1 MCGGQN
7 AEGIDVVG
15 KSGDAIVC
23 VALVFSALAAILSAP
38 ADSSVTYQ
46 KVRWL
51 LMQDSAAATTTDAGA
66 LGDPMTFPVS
76 P

>member
-1 MCGGQN
+1 MVDKSG
-7 AEGIDVVG
+7 EGIVY
-15 KSGDAIVC
+15 

-38 ADSSVTYQ
+38 ADSSATYQ

-51 LMQDSAAATTTDAGA
+51 LRHESAAETTTTAGA
-66 LGDPMTFPVS
+66 LGETVTFPVS

>member
-1 MCGGQN
+1 M
-7 AEGIDVVG
+7 VG
-15 KSGDAIVC
+15 NSGDAIIY

-51 LMQDSAAATTTDAGA
+51 LMQDSAAETRASSGA
-66 LGDPMTFPVS
+66 LGEPMTFPVS

>member
-1 MCGGQN
+1 MQRCGGQEEMDV
-7 AEGIDVVG
+7 AGKGGDGIVYL
-15 KSGDAIVC
+15 
-23 VALVFSALAAILSAP
+23 ALVFAALAAILSAP

-51 LMQDSAAATTTDAGA
+51 LMQDAAAETITTAGA
-66 LGDPMTFPVS
+66 IGEPMTFPVS